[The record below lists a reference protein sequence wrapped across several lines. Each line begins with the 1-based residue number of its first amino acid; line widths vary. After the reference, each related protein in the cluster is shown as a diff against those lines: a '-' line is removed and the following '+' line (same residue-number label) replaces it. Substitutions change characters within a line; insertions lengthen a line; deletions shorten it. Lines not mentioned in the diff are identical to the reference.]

1 MKTELRHVGLSQH
14 VLWYTH
20 TNVLE
25 KTAISIFH
33 LKMEAAV
40 PSETLETTY
49 QNIRCQNPELYTG
62 VLISP

>member
-1 MKTELRHVGLSQH
+1 METDLRHVGFSQH
-14 VLWYTH
+14 VLWYTC

-40 PSETLETTY
+40 PSETLVPTD
-49 QNIRCQNPELYTG
+49 QNIRCHNPNIIPEKG
-62 VLISP
+62 